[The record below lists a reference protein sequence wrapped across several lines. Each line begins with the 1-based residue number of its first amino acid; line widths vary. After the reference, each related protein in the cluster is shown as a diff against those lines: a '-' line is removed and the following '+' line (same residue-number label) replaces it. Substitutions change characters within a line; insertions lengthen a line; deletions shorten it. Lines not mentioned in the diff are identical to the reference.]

1 MGNQQNHPSQRQP
14 QTLLELSLFTA
25 AKLAAL
31 NFETYNFYVRMV
43 SLKDLGLPQ
52 KLYDLLWRK
61 AHAMSEFELDH
72 GGEMY
77 DDSDAADCICDACFD
92 HGVNYDTGKLLLDCQ
107 CNNCFKVINPAL
119 LIRYTR
125 LATLRK
131 NERRFHSSGE
141 NTYNSDDCSII
152 ERLSKL
158 KQRQL
163 KKQMKKSV

>member
-1 MGNQQNHPSQRQP
+1 MGNQQNHPSQP

-61 AHAMSEFELDH
+61 AHQMSEFELDH
-72 GGEMY
+72 GEMES
-77 DDSDAADCICDACFD
+77 DSFPIDCNCSTCFD
-92 HGVNYDTGKLLLDCQ
+92 HSVNIDTGKILLDCQ
-107 CNNCFKVINPAL
+107 CDNCFKVINPAL

-131 NERRFHSSGE
+131 NGRRCHSSYDD
-141 NTYNSDDCSII
+141 TYNSYECSII